1 MSRSRTTR
9 RRRRLALGGAVA
21 AATLAAGTVAHATG
35 SLPFPDVERGTYY
48 TDAVDWAAEHSLTT
62 GVGTTG
68 EFRPHDAMD
77 RAQAF
82 TMLYRYDQY
91 LDGRIVGQP
100 GPAGPQGPKGDQ
112 GEQGPVGPEGP
123 EGRQG
128 DVGPVGPPG
137 AAGPEGPAGPQGDP
151 GPAGPQGP
159 KGDPGEPGPMG
170 PEGPAGPQGDAGP
183 AGPVGPAGPAAA
195 SGAFIPSLALNEYAY
210 VPLPNGGQIS
220 VNCNYLGYAYVG
232 LSGVGTGAHRVTTTT
247 DGGTHIDLDRSGNPG
262 LFQINPSGEPGRFTS
277 SYTLSNGRTITIHG
291 FVGVPRAEGGPCTH
305 IQVQAVDTLAPGA

>member
-91 LDGRIVGQP
+91 LDGRIVGQ
-100 GPAGPQGPKGDQ
+100 
-112 GEQGPVGPEGP
+112 
-123 EGRQG
+123 
-128 DVGPVGPPG
+128 
-137 AAGPEGPAGPQGDP
+137 P